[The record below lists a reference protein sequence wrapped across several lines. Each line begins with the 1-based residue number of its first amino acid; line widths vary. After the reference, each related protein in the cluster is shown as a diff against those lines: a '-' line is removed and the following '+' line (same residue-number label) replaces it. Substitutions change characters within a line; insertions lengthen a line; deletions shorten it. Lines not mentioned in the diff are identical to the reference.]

1 MSKFIGVDTS
11 SIDNVNGFFSTQ
23 GGGGSIEDFALPQA
37 DTGVL
42 MWGGGGAAADPVNFK
57 VGGNNVVSTLLPTK
71 GQLTTLSVSKGNWK
85 FGNYG
90 GAFLTD
96 SGDLYTCWPAST
108 FASSIGRAVTASAPK
123 DEYHLAASNVAD
135 FALGWG
141 TFMYVSTSGTFHYSG
156 SATNSGN
163 SGGSNASYGW
173 QQLGTDTDWV
183 SVHADPYQY
192 YNNTV
197 AIAVKGA
204 NGGKLYA
211 FGGNGEGKTGQDTTS
226 GSTSTWSLMSDGTK
240 SGTFDVEGW
249 THIRVC
255 ADSPGA
261 IDSTGRLWRW
271 GEGFFGALGT
281 GTNTDI
287 LYPQQVGSDTDWEY
301 LGAMRNVMLAIKG
314 GEVWYCGAANYG
326 TPWGYS
332 GTFNKQWQQLTN
344 TGGLWEEIDST
355 DGEVQLYLW
364 TGKYN
369 GEYVIYGSSP
379 ATRGSYNLPGNGQL
393 TSSNGVG
400 GTWMMSLSNLA
411 TPVDSNSTIN
421 WAYPYAANN
430 LSTGGF
436 LLVSAS

>member
-1 MSKFIGVDTS
+1 MSKIIGVDTS
-11 SIDNVNGFFSTQ
+11 NIDNISGLGT

-37 DTGVL
+37 DTGIL
-42 MWGGGGAAADPVNFK
+42 MWGGGGGAADAISFK
-57 VGGNNVVSTLLPTK
+57 VGSNSVVTSLLPTK
-71 GQLTTLSVSKGNWK
+71 GQLSTLSISKGNWK

-108 FASSIGRAVTASAPK
+108 FASSIGRTVTASAPK
-123 DEYHLAASNVAD
+123 DEYHLAASNVAS
-135 FALGWG
+135 FTIGWG
-141 TFMYVSTSGTFHYSG
+141 TIMYVSTSGTFHYSG

-163 SGGSNASYGW
+163 SGGANASYGF

-183 SVHADPYQY
+183 SVHADAYSY

-211 FGGNGEGKTGQDTTS
+211 FGGNAEGKTGQNTTS
-226 GSTSTWSLMSDGTK
+226 GTTSTWSLMSDGTA

-249 THIRVC
+249 TQIRIY

-271 GEGFFGALGT
+271 GEGNYGALGT
-281 GTNTDI
+281 GTSTDI

-314 GEVWYCGAANYG
+314 GEVWYCSAANYG

-332 GTFNKQWQQLTN
+332 GTFNRRWQQLTS

-355 DGEVQLYLW
+355 DGEIQVYLW

-369 GEYVIYGSSP
+369 GGHVIYGSSP
-379 ATRGSYNLPGNGQL
+379 STRGSYNLPGNGNL
-393 TSSNGVG
+393 SSSSSGAG
-400 GTWMMSLSNLA
+400 GTWMVPLSSLA

-421 WAYPYAANN
+421 WVYPYAANN
-430 LSTGGF
+430 NSQNGF